1 MKLSSLSPKP
11 LLRSSIGALAV
22 SASLVGCAEEPT
34 ESESEATSAV
44 VQGVIRIERTLGEDG
59 LASTISAKFMRAQP
73 DDLVA
78 ADRLVGTQLEIPV
91 EGECAP
97 ISEVRS
103 TGLVRHTV
111 ELIDVGD
118 LALRASRTGV
128 ADERPWQLTPR
139 AFPDIGALVSGVFY
153 TQPDVSDEPGAAD
166 GRFPDRYD
174 VSATG
179 TSFVDPFSFGV
190 DVPSVPTNVRVG
202 GAAFGDGHRDS
213 APTVAVGRD
222 VTVDWNA
229 ESSASDGLVYVDVLG
244 SKAWRCTFKDTGA
257 AILPSDVVSRDDA
270 QQSLVV
276 SLHRVREE
284 SVRVDFQSGA
294 KSHEFTSVRFDFA
307 RSGRVL
313 VE

>member
-1 MKLSSLSPKP
+1 MKLSSL
-11 LLRSSIGALAV
+11 LIGALAAI
-22 SASLVGCAEEPT
+22 SAPLLVGCSEEPS
-34 ESESEATSAV
+34 ESESETSAAV
-44 VQGVIRIERTLGEDG
+44 IQGVIRIERTLAEDG

-78 ADRLVGTQLEIPV
+78 ADRLVGTQLEIPA
-91 EGECAP
+91 EGECSP

-118 LALRASRTGV
+118 LALRTSAE
-128 ADERPWQLTPR
+128 ERPWQLTPR
-139 AFPDIGALVSGVFY
+139 AFPDIGDLVSGVFY

-166 GRFPDRYD
+166 GRFPVRYD

-190 DVPSVPTNVRVG
+190 DVPAVPSDVRVG
-202 GAAFGDGHRDS
+202 GGALAGGRDS
-213 APTVAVGRD
+213 SPTVAVGRD
-222 VTVDWNA
+222 LAVDWSVD
-229 ESSASDGLVYVDVLG
+229 SSSTPADGLVYIDVLG
-244 SKAWRCTFKDTGA
+244 SKAWRCTFRDTGA
-257 AILPSDVVSRDDA
+257 AILPSDVLSREDA
-270 QQSLVV
+270 QQFVVV

-284 SVRVDFQSGA
+284 SVRVDFQTGR
-294 KSHEFTSVRFDFA
+294 KSQEFTSVRFDFA
-307 RSGRVL
+307 RSGRVI